1 MKDINSETERI
12 VGTDVPPTIDGRRWE
27 RGKSPWH
34 AEAFPVALRDIAPE
48 QGVRKDGWLEI
59 DWCGNVIG
67 WVPDGT
73 VVREVAAKRAPEAR
87 RRGRE

>member
-1 MKDINSETERI
+1 MTDMTSEEKHI
-12 VGTDVPPTIDGRRWE
+12 VGPDVPPTSDDTRWE

-34 AEAFPVALRDIAPE
+34 AEAFPGEFRDIAPE
-48 QGVRKDGWLEI
+48 QGVRRDGWLEL

-73 VVREVAAKRAPEAR
+73 AVRAAERQ
-87 RRGRE
+87 GG